1 MKTILLAAAAAV
13 VLAAPA
19 ATAHEPMRK
28 DRPAVSNA
36 DEISAASRKYR
47 RYYSQRGYRAYGA
60 ADPSFDRYGR
70 PYRPTVS
77 GPCMIDLGYG
87 RFARCDGSL

>member
-1 MKTILLAAAAAV
+1 MKLTLLAAAAAV
-13 VLAAPA
+13 VMTVPVAHAA
-19 ATAHEPMRK
+19 EPMRT
-28 DRPAVSNA
+28 DRPTVSNA